1 MKNKNHLSDH
11 YNRSGKPFDKIQHP
25 LMIKTLNKV
34 EIEEKYLNKIWVIYN
49 KPTANTVLGEKV
61 VSLSSKIKNKTRM
74 STLTTSIQHNTQSP
88 NQNNWATKQN

>member
-49 KPTANTVLGEKV
+49 KPTANTVLSEKV

-74 STLTTSIQHNTQSP
+74 STLDTSNQHCTGVSRKGN
-88 NQNNWATKQN
+88 